1 MCNYKAIVS
10 DLDGTLFDADSRI
23 SPRTAA
29 ALRAAACG
37 PPCPLPA
44 KDSPSPILGKGEILA
59 YLQQIE

>member
-23 SPRTAA
+23 TPRTAA

-37 PPCPLPA
+37 RRR
-44 KDSPSPILGKGEILA
+44 
-59 YLQQIE
+59 